1 MKKFLIIS
9 VFSFLYAV
17 AVALFL
23 DPNEL
28 APGGVTGISILLNYV
43 TPIPTG
49 TWVFLLNIP
58 LLFIAWKIWFI
69 LSVVDDIFSCNY
81 IGINESVGDFS
92 GAVK

>member
-9 VFSFLYAV
+9 VFSFIYAV

-58 LLFIAWKIWFI
+58 LLFIAWKKFG
-69 LSVVDDIFSCNY
+69 LSFLLWTMYSLAI
-81 IGINESVGDFS
+81 I
-92 GAVK
+92 